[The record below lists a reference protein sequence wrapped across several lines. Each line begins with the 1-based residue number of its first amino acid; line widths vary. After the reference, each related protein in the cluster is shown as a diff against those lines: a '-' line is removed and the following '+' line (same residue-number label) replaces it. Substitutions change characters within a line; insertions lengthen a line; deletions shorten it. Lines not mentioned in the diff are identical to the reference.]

1 MSQYLSPFHLLNST
15 SSEEMPTDSSMIRR
29 VKKEV
34 LMEFELQGVTTIE
47 IGSQAFDKDGVL
59 KFFDQ
64 LEREKHLDLHWKIYQ
79 NKVLLDFLEKG
90 SLDFF
95 KMPYYFEKLVKN
107 KVLFQFCLPYF
118 IPRYNDVLFDS
129 ARKMDIRLT
138 RLLSKH
144 STVFPQ
150 KMEGMAFQ
158 KTYRYFKAKSLDVEH
173 SSKKVLNSYVLDSEL
188 MDFLHP
194 SLITVFN
201 VLPSPY
207 FDMLRDEYAMRLQD
221 LAINLQNTARRTDM
235 AIEALEAGLELKVS
249 EVTSNKLMHVLR
261 QLQPEVGRT
270 AILRKRK
277 KRASAQSN
285 RNDWEAITFWVV
297 LISLFLWLFLKS

>member
-1 MSQYLSPFHLLNST
+1 MNQYLSPFHLINNTST
-15 SSEEMPTDSSMIRR
+15 EEMPTDASMLRR

-34 LMEFELQGVTTIE
+34 LMEFELQDVTTID
-47 IGSQAFDKDGVL
+47 IGAQAFDKDGVL
-59 KFFDQ
+59 KFFDH
-64 LEREKHLDLHWKIYQ
+64 LEREKHLDLHWEIYL
-79 NKVLLDFLEKG
+79 NKALLDFLEKG

-107 KVLFQFCLPYF
+107 KRLFEFSLPYF
-118 IPRYNDVLFDS
+118 IPCYNDVLFDS

-138 RLLSKH
+138 RLLSNH
-144 STVFPQ
+144 STAFPP

-158 KTYRYFKAKSLDVEH
+158 KAYRYFKTKSLDVEH
-173 SSKKVLNSYVLDSEL
+173 SSKRILNSYVLDSEL

-221 LAINLQNTARRTDM
+221 LAVNLQNTARRTDM

-249 EVTSNKLMHVLR
+249 EVTSSKLMHVLK
-261 QLQPEVGRT
+261 QLQPEAGRT
-270 AILRKRK
+270 AILKKRK
-277 KRASAQSN
+277 KRASEQSN
-285 RNDWEAITFWVV
+285 RKDWEAIAFWVV
-297 LISLFLWLFLKS
+297 LISVFLLLFLKS